1 MNDCIFCKI
10 VNGDIPS
17 KRVYE
22 DENVIVINDINPLAE
37 THLLVIPKKHISCA
51 DEINEGNSDIV
62 ARVFEVISK
71 VTKELGIENNYQVLN
86 NCGENAGQSVM
97 HIHFHI
103 LSNKEG
109 RVLWSTTELK

>member
-10 VNGDIPS
+10 INGDIPS
-17 KRVYE
+17 NKEYE
-22 DENVIVINDINPLAE
+22 DENVIVIHDLNPLAD

-51 DEINEGNSDIV
+51 DEINESNSDVV
-62 ARVFEVISK
+62 AHVFEAVSK
-71 VTKELGIENNYQVLN
+71 VTKKLGIENNFQVLN

-103 LSNKEG
+103 MSNKEG

>member
-10 VNGDIPS
+10 INGDIS
-17 KRVYE
+17 SERVYE
-22 DENVIVINDINPLAE
+22 DEYVIVINDINPLAQ
-37 THLLVIPKKHISCA
+37 THLLVIPKNHISCA
-51 DEINEGNSDIV
+51 DEINENNSNIV
-62 ARVFEVISK
+62 AHVFEAVSK
-71 VTKELGIENNYQVLN
+71 VTKKLGIENNYQVLN

-97 HIHFHI
+97 HIHFHV